1 MISEREAVAG
11 PEVELQTEGIDR
23 TRRVRRGE
31 MLLLAGATL
40 ALSAVMFGF
49 GLWGSGGNLAAPL
62 DDTFIHLQYARQ
74 LVAGHPYEY
83 NTGDPPSSGD
93 SAFIYPFMLA
103 PAFMVGLDGMRA
115 LLWAD
120 LLGVLAH
127 VALVL
132 MVYSL
137 GYRLGG
143 RVLALFAAWFVVLDG
158 SLNWTFLTGMETGLY
173 TAGLVAF
180 FWVLARDEGQD
191 RLWPLALVGSF
202 LALIRTEGHVLA
214 SLACVLL
221 LVYLW
226 RTRGFSPRYLWLLVP
241 AVVGLLPYAVNVAIT
256 GHWQY
261 NTAAGKSIWYV
272 PYAPLLENLANT
284 VGYGLQAI
292 KNFYLG
298 LEVGRSPFTLM
309 ALPVAIA
316 GAAVALR
323 DARYRVLH
331 VLMLVTLVGGF
342 GLALLL
348 PPLHFNR
355 YFQPYNPLFWLYFSI
370 GLVAL
375 ATLVVRSVGTLRDSR
390 AAYAWVWV
398 AAAVLVLPQ
407 FFAYFF
413 AFADSNRD
421 IYYQQMAFSEWVRR
435 YTPPDAR
442 IAVNDTGAHKYLSD
456 RYVIDMIGLTYND
469 LRGSYFGGW
478 GSVFDVLARLPEDR
492 RPTHMLVHPN
502 VFVNGLDE
510 SVSQSLLQPL
520 YSITIRNPAISAGPV
535 ETLYTFDWGYAALD
549 PAPTR
554 LLSQGQQPLDTL
566 NVGDLPDEAA
576 HGYDTEARQPT
587 TTDPKSIVTTTS
599 YEDGGLS
606 LSDSGRRHS
615 GWEEFRVRSVPGK
628 PLVLVSRTRLNPDT
642 GQRLL
647 VLANGR
653 ELDLWEVENER
664 GPLWQEY
671 EYTIPAEHVTSDTTT
686 IRLDSTFDP
695 GGPGFA
701 SYRYW
706 AFAGE

>member
-1 MISEREAVAG
+1 MISETEAVAG
-11 PEVELQTEGIDR
+11 PEVALQTEEEDR
-23 TRRVRRGE
+23 TRRVRRRD

-40 ALSAVMFGF
+40 ALSVVMFVF
-49 GLWGSGGNLAAPL
+49 GLAGSGGHLAAPL

-74 LVAGHPYEY
+74 LVAGHPFEY

-115 LLWAD
+115 FLFAD

-127 VALVL
+127 LALVL
-132 MVYSL
+132 LVYAL
-137 GYRLGG
+137 AYRLGG

-173 TAGLVAF
+173 AAGLVAF
-180 FWVLARDEGQD
+180 FWVLARDDGRW

-202 LALIRTEGHVLA
+202 LALLRTEGHILA

-221 LVYLW
+221 LGYLW
-226 RTRGFSPRYLWLLVP
+226 RTRGFSARYLWLLVP
-241 AVVGLLPYAVNVAIT
+241 PVVGLLPYAVNIAIT
-256 GHWQY
+256 GQWQY

-272 PYAPLLENLANT
+272 PYAPLMENLANT

-292 KNFYLG
+292 KNTYLG
-298 LEVGRSPFTLM
+298 LEVGKSPFPLM

-323 DARYRVLH
+323 DARYRLLH
-331 VLMLVTLVGGF
+331 VLMIVTLVGGF

-375 ATLVVRSVGTLRDSR
+375 AGLVVRSAGTLRGSR
-390 AAYAWVWV
+390 WAHTWAWA
-398 AAAVLVLPQ
+398 AAAVLALPQ

-413 AFADSNRD
+413 AFSDSNRD

-435 YTPPDAR
+435 YTPPGAR

-478 GSVFDVLARLPEDR
+478 GSVFDVLARLPEDK

-502 VFVNGLDE
+502 VFLNGLDE
-510 SVSQSLLQPL
+510 SVSQSLMQPL
-520 YSITIRNPAISAGPV
+520 YSITIRNPVITAGPV
-535 ETLYTFDWGYAALD
+535 ETLYTIDWGYAALD

-554 LLSQGQQPLDTL
+554 LARQGQQPVDTL
-566 NVGDLPDEAA
+566 NVSDLPDEEA
-576 HGYDTEARQPT
+576 HRYDTAARQPT

-599 YEDGGLS
+599 YEDEGMS
-606 LSDSGRRHS
+606 LSDSGRRHT
-615 GWEEFRVRSVPGK
+615 GWEEFQVKSVPGK
-628 PLVLVSRTRLNPDT
+628 PLVLVSRMRLNPDT
-642 GQRLL
+642 GQRLQ
-647 VLANGR
+647 VYANGHD
-653 ELDLWEVENER
+653 LGLWEIQNER
-664 GPLWQEY
+664 GKLWQEY
-671 EYTIPAEHVTSDTTT
+671 EYTIPAEQVTSDRTT
-686 IRLDSTFDP
+686 IRLDTTFDP

-706 AFAGE
+706 VYAGE